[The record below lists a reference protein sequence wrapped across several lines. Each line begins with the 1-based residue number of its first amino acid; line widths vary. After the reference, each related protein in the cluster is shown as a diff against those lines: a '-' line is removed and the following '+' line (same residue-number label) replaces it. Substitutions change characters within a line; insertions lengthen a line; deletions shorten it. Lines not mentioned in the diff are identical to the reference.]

1 MSDFPA
7 IRVESLRKD
16 YDGVTAVDGISFD
29 VAAGSV
35 TALLGGNGAG
45 KTTTIAMLLGVLE
58 PTSGHI
64 EMLGRDIGR
73 NRFASLAEMNFSSPY
88 VDLPRRLTV
97 RQNLSVYARLYHV
110 KDIKARIAAL
120 AEDLQLQDLLDRP
133 FGRLSAGQQTR
144 VSLAKSLVNHPRLLL
159 LDEPTASL
167 DPDTAD
173 RLREYILEF
182 CRRHGT
188 AILLASHNMREVER
202 MCDQVLMMKKGRIV
216 DRGRP
221 ADLVSKYGRRDME
234 DVFLHLARRDEG
246 AERQLEV
253 VP

>member
-1 MSDFPA
+1 MSAA
-7 IRVESLRKD
+7 IRVANLRKV
-16 YDGVTAVDGISFD
+16 YKSVTAVDDVSFT
-29 VAAGSV
+29 VQQGSI

-58 PTSGHI
+58 PTAGSI
-64 EMLGRDIGR
+64 EILGRDIWQ

-97 RQNLSVYARLYHV
+97 RQNLAVYGRLYAV
-110 KDIKARIAAL
+110 RDIKARIA
-120 AEDLQLQDLLDRP
+120 EMSQDLQLGELLDRP
-133 FGRLSAGQQTR
+133 YGRLSAGQQTR
-144 VSLAKSLVNHPRLLL
+144 VSVAKALINRPRLLL

-173 RLREYILEF
+173 RLRQYILDF

-188 AILLASHNMREVER
+188 TILLASHNMREVER

-216 DRGRP
+216 DQGHP
-221 ADLVSKYGRRDME
+221 AGLTAKYGQRDME
-234 DVFLHLARRDEG
+234 EVFLHLARRDEG
-246 AERQLEV
+246 AEHSLEV
-253 VP
+253 LP